1 MNVMPKKKSKTID
14 FNAPATKGDVD
25 ELAQL
30 TDKYFRRMDKRF
42 DGIDQRFEGVD
53 KRFDSMVTK
62 KHLDER
68 LDGMEDRVVNRVVT
82 ALRADREIER
92 AELEAVHQDELNAVE
107 GKKDAPVKW
116 KSLPRR
122 VTAVEMDV
130 EKIKDHLEIS

>member
-1 MNVMPKKKSKTID
+1 MNVMPKKQSKTIN

-30 TDKYFRRMDKRF
+30 TDKNFRRMDK
-42 DGIDQRFEGVD
+42 RFEGVD
-53 KRFDSMVTK
+53 KRFDG
-62 KHLDER
+62 LE
-68 LDGMEDRVVNRVVT
+68 GMEDRVVNRVVT
-82 ALRADREIER
+82 ALRADRELER